1 MKKTLKLM
9 AIALLTLGLF
19 SCGENQKKITL
30 EELKE
35 AQSAL
40 FNENGIMDEEDEFL
54 DRIPVGKLGFY
65 TDDPDVFEARMAEIE
80 ADLDEVEAGF
90 EDPDK
95 WITSEQMHKDFLK
108 MFPWLR

>member
-1 MKKTLKLM
+1 MEEKRYP
-9 AIALLTLGLF
+9 I
-19 SCGENQKKITL
+19 L
-30 EELKE
+30 EEEDGMGKVCE
-35 AQSAL
+35 PAASYAATSIDYANNIQ
-40 FNENGIMDEEDEFL
+40 DEEDDFL
-54 DRIPVGKLGFY
+54 DRIPVGKFGFY

>member
-1 MKKTLKLM
+1 ME
-9 AIALLTLGLF
+9 
-19 SCGENQKKITL
+19 ENRYPII
-30 EELKE
+30 EEENGVGKVCE
-35 AQSAL
+35 PAAGYAATSIDYA
-40 FNENGIMDEEDEFL
+40 NGIMDEEDEFL

-80 ADLDEVEAGF
+80 ADLDEVESGF
-90 EDPDK
+90 EDLDK

>member
-1 MKKTLKLM
+1 ME
-9 AIALLTLGLF
+9 
-19 SCGENQKKITL
+19 ENRYPIL
-30 EELKE
+30 EEENGVGKVCE
-35 AQSAL
+35 PAAGYAATSIDDA
-40 FNENGIMDEEDEFL
+40 NGIMDEEDEFL

>member
-1 MKKTLKLM
+1 
-9 AIALLTLGLF
+9 
-19 SCGENQKKITL
+19 
-30 EELKE
+30 
-35 AQSAL
+35 
-40 FNENGIMDEEDEFL
+40 
-54 DRIPVGKLGFY
+54 VGKLGFY

>member
-1 MKKTLKLM
+1 ME
-9 AIALLTLGLF
+9 
-19 SCGENQKKITL
+19 ENGYPIL
-30 EELKE
+30 EEENGVGKVCE
-35 AQSAL
+35 PAAGYAATSIDYA
-40 FNENGIMDEEDEFL
+40 NGIMDEEDEFL

-80 ADLDEVEAGF
+80 ADLDEVESGF

>member
-1 MKKTLKLM
+1 ME
-9 AIALLTLGLF
+9 
-19 SCGENQKKITL
+19 ENGYPIL
-30 EELKE
+30 EEENGVDKVCE
-35 AQSAL
+35 PAAGYAATSIDYA
-40 FNENGIMDEEDEFL
+40 NGIMDEEDEFL

>member
-1 MKKTLKLM
+1 M
-9 AIALLTLGLF
+9 
-19 SCGENQKKITL
+19 
-30 EELKE
+30 EEKRYPIIE
-35 AQSAL
+35 
-40 FNENGIMDEEDEFL
+40 EEDGTCKVCEPAAGYAATSIDYANNMLDEDDDIF

-65 TDDPDVFEARMAEIE
+65 TDDPDEFEARIAEIE

-90 EDPDK
+90 EAPEK